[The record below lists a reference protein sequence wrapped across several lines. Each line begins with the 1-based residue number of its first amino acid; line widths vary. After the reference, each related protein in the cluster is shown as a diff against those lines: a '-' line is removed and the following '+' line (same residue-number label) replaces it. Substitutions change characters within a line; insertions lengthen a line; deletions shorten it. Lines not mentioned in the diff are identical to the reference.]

1 MLIGPSDSPG
11 EESFDVRVCSP
22 QWLAARCREV
32 GLYDAPPHLVVNVEQ
47 FAKRQLR
54 TWLESRVSSVR
65 GWHRPRLGG
74 TSRMAKRSVRPASA
88 LQVGRPGSVL
98 RSSVAVKSL
107 SGAGNRSREAA
118 MAVAVTWALTRCRCS
133 GESQPGG
140 LQPAVNAECAAVF
153 AEERK

>member
-32 GLYDAPPHLVVNVEQ
+32 GLYDARPHLVVNVEQ

-74 TSRMAKRSVRPASA
+74 TSWMAKRSVRPASA
-88 LQVGRPGSVL
+88 LQGGPSWFRAPRR
-98 RSSVAVKSL
+98 RS
-107 SGAGNRSREAA
+107 G
-118 MAVAVTWALTRCRCS
+118 
-133 GESQPGG
+133 
-140 LQPAVNAECAAVF
+140 
-153 AEERK
+153 